1 MFLYIPYK
9 WSSLQFL
16 SNQLNI
22 TFTLVSSYT
31 PVMAERPK
39 EYDINSYGDYE
50 LALVISITQI
60 TIFVYW
66 TSTQKIY
73 VIINN
78 ICSLQLMGM
87 IACVVI
93 KMIYRL

>member
-1 MFLYIPYK
+1 M
-9 WSSLQFL
+9 QFL

-39 EYDINSYGDYE
+39 EYDIKSYGDYE
-50 LALVISITQI
+50 IALVISITQI
-60 TIFVYW
+60 TIFVHW

-73 VIINN
+73 VISNN

-87 IACVVI
+87 IACIVI
-93 KMIYRL
+93 KIIYRL